1 MNGDRNM
8 DSQSSQNIK
17 LEINKLK
24 KRLKLLISKT
34 DYNENEILELSKEID
49 LLINKYTSLED
60 ESR

>member
-1 MNGDRNM
+1 M